1 MPKLPKIT
9 NLQSPCDISR
19 KELSYEVDVLYADK
33 HESLLQVDTI
43 FYEVGQACLST
54 RTSLKCLCDVLR

>member
-54 RTSLKCLCDVLR
+54 